1 MTRLGIIGAAGRTGR
16 QIAAVLGRCEH
27 ATLAGVADL
36 DREACRVL
44 AKQHDAKYFGSHGRL
59 LASSDIDGVVLCVPP
74 ARRPRLT
81 DLAVDAG
88 KPFLVPLPIATQ
100 ASEARAMAR
109 RAEEAGVA
117 AGAAAGLR
125 FLPHWVRTKEAL
137 EQGRLGRVRSILALA
152 TGGVDG
158 TWADRGGG
166 VLMGQTH
173 HILDALV
180 WLLGLPQRVAAL
192 AWPPAEVDAA
202 AAAALDYRDGCQG
215 AVHCR
220 PPAWDGEDRVEI
232 WGDAGRLTVGQAAV
246 LEVYGEAEPLVL
258 APAAADGVETGLIA
272 CLDDFAQALTDTRPT
287 AVPLGDAAQG
297 LELVNAITL
306 SAHSLSAVD
315 VPLDGPAYAGLLRTL
330 RRQER
335 RP

>member
-1 MTRLGIIGAAGRTGR
+1 VTRLGIIGAAGRTGR
-16 QIAAVLGRCEH
+16 QIAAAIAQCEH

-44 AKQHDAKYFGSHGRL
+44 AKQHGAKYFGSHGRL
-59 LASSDIDGVVLCVPP
+59 LASADIDAVVLCAPP
-74 ARRPRLT
+74 ARRPRVA
-81 DLAVDAG
+81 DQAVDAG
-88 KPFLVPLPIATQ
+88 KPFLAPLPIAAQ
-100 ASEARAMAR
+100 ASEAAAMAR

-125 FLPHWVRTKEAL
+125 FLPHWIRAKEAL
-137 EQGRLGRVRSILALA
+137 EQGRLGRLRSMLALA
-152 TGGVDG
+152 TGGVEG

-173 HILDALV
+173 HMLDALV

-202 AAAALDYRDGCQG
+202 AAAALDYSDGCQG

-220 PPAWDGEDRVEI
+220 PPAWNGEDRVEI
-232 WGDAGRLTVGQAAV
+232 WGDAGRLTVGQTAM

-258 APAAADGVETGLIA
+258 APAAAGDVEAGMAA
-272 CLDDFAQALTDTRPT
+272 CLDDFARALADARP
-287 AVPLGDAAQG
+287 PLVSLADAAQG
-297 LELVNAITL
+297 LELANAITL

-315 VPLDGPAYAGLLRTL
+315 LPLDGPAYAGLLRTL